1 MFFPWIKQRKLQQ
14 QRRNIGREDDGPMPC
29 KLNCRFF
36 QVVMTHFVIASWK
49 FSTRP
54 FWTSLGTFVAANSN
68 CFLDLPWSKI
78 LWSFSSLFCSY
89 CEGYVELFVFFFF
102 TTLVKCHRFSHRNE
116 PVFLLKTEPL
126 VLLFTGPGFFI
137 SQWSRNFYR
146 LALFL

>member
-14 QRRNIGREDDGPMPC
+14 QRRNIWREDDGPMPC

-36 QVVMTHFVIASWK
+36 QVVMTHFVIVSWK

-68 CFLDLPWSKI
+68 CFLGLLRCKI
-78 LWSFSSLFCSY
+78 LWSFSLFCSY
-89 CEGYVELFVFFFF
+89 CEGYVEFFVFFFYDTGEVSQVF
-102 TTLVKCHRFSHRNE
+102 TPKWTCFV
-116 PVFLLKTEPL
+116 LKNEPL
-126 VLLFTGPGFFI
+126 VLLFTGLGFFI
-137 SQWSRNFYR
+137 SQCSRNFYR